1 MRTILLSAI
10 LGSLLLGGLPYVSYA
25 QDRGDVNGDAV
36 IDGRDALRVM
46 RVVQGLETATDTD
59 RERGDVYPVPGT
71 DGRLIGDG
79 QLTVDDARRLLRV
92 SVGLIAENVVTGR
105 FGRPTIEAFAP
116 ALAAPGDTIRVE
128 GSNFVP
134 DSPAENIVFFGSTP
148 GRVIA
153 VEGATLLVEVPVDAR
168 TAPLTVLAPGGVAES
183 AGLFTPLV
191 PLTLTVD
198 LPGGRSAQDYT
209 LVGAGLTSYDVNA
222 TGTADVLIPKSGLYS
237 QFLLPNDTTEN
248 VILLSFGLGNASA
261 GKKADVVNVRSTAE
275 AMLFMAPHLITSDTT
290 LAGIVM
296 ETISSEPAVDHLTN
310 VLQRIYDRGEQPTDD
325 PAFIDAYQT
334 ALRNVLDRLPSDLI
348 LDTSN
353 PAGKTGTPRHHR
365 RTTASNERCSKFFHE
380 RVQAFCPD
388 QDIIYLDAVDGA
400 GRLSLSAVNGNP
412 LDWYVR
418 IGQVDDPQKN
428 IPRGLADIRDPAFWR
443 YSPNSPNETRG
454 RVLPLDHATTT
465 GTFVPASSYLRY
477 ADVFGNLMVAST
489 DFIASLA
496 ASPVGLDGITEIDD
510 RPTIDLGQ
518 DGVYLIEAFSGMRPT
533 APWLD
538 AEDEALLESAL
549 VDQEIPSGYSNRI
562 AATVIN
568 IAFAASDIASVF
580 LGANT
585 SELAQGS
592 FRRGLRVMIQKGRK
606 VAVRTLVQDASQ
618 SSYEDLARALLGFAY
633 GMAQDFIITAT
644 GELPEFEGKRLLKKD
659 QANTMGKVLS
669 YMGRA
674 IDVGYKVSM
683 LGRSGE
689 RVVTLLGW
697 NFLYEVTPLET
708 WVLVVGD
715 PFNPRITGFTPQSGA
730 ARTEVTITG
739 ERFGSSPDSV
749 EVRFGTFPA
758 KILSMQ
764 PNELKVEV
772 PSMNIRNGQRPIS
785 IVVETTQGITDSK
798 TDGVGQFQYEAA
810 AQLVAVRAFESTP
823 ANAFRTFAI
832 DAAYPSETIQ
842 ALFVPALASSDTG
855 AVQIMVNG
863 VAAPQGTFEHF
874 DRLAF
879 TLPTDVSTAPDTTTA
894 LGLRGKR
901 IAIWAEKTYADGT
914 AQSDTLSLILM
925 DEAEI
930 TEVTPAAIRRGQTAT
945 VNGFNF
951 GRRDVTNTTSS
962 NVDAILRTVR
972 LDTQAELLTSARR
985 TSNGQFRFEIQ
996 DEIPPGTMVGL
1007 SVETERDTSN
1017 TVTLTILEGY
1027 GAETPDV
1034 LAEGFSIT
1042 ITSALAGFEPDGE
1055 VSADEAFAFAS
1066 GAEDPFSAPW
1076 DDVNLEQT
1084 ITMVEQCKE
1093 TNEEGDCIRW
1103 EWEIVNEGD
1112 KTEHSAGSHE
1122 REILYQ
1128 TQKRTDRDG
1137 IQTERIVEF
1146 DLDAPE
1152 GTIRHSEYSN
1162 GPEEGDFVG
1171 GESGGAGFTDV
1182 ISTGLTGLPLTKSH
1196 TLNGDRLN
1204 PMNLTLSHPLTFENN
1219 MQVRFLEIANHGLR
1233 ITGSRNDV
1241 HATISGTT
1249 DTAVIITGNT
1259 ESIVDAADLAAK
1271 RQTGAKGGNNLFF
1284 DLDIAS
1290 GEGILVENQIE
1301 DTLSV
1306 EGNGSV
1312 TIRGGGAHILLI
1324 STEDVLWTTCHLSD
1338 TSLNS
1343 GNCQST
1349 TSEGAFVLQGA
1360 SRFNDIR
1367 VSHINPQSGLVME
1380 GTGVQDN
1387 TIIGVV
1393 RGSGGN
1399 GVVLRDGI
1407 QNNVVAVAAEA
1418 SGGHGIVIEGSET
1431 QHNVLSGGSIGGID
1445 AEGNGGHGVLI
1456 HEGASHNR
1464 LNIDTISG
1472 NTLDGVHVTGVGT
1485 DHNRIEPTRRIESNG
1500 GSGVKIEGGE
1510 RDGPFG
1516 TIIDPDRSDGT
1527 GSVDSHLFRD
1537 NPDGAVWITNLPSDR
1552 PGNVL
1557 IKRLYAADAPYGLR
1571 INGGSQHIQVDFMSI
1586 RSITEAGIH
1595 VSDPTTHS
1603 ITITDFFGRSFSETM
1618 QEQRSGIH
1626 ITNRAHNVAI
1636 GEMLILGS
1644 SSTGPDDQVG
1654 LRIDNGA
1661 HSVTAHLEEASDHRF
1676 AGVLLDGAHDVDLTG
1691 EVFSANQYGVVMRG
1705 GSYDNTLTGTRVVN
1719 HLSFSRPSL
1728 TFSEHRS
1735 DVIRIEGTGTRN
1747 NKLDALWIK
1756 ENEGIGIH
1764 VRDNASETTLGGQL
1778 LNDGIPTD
1786 FFGEPDSTF
1795 FPRIAPLVLEDNAV
1809 GIKLD
1814 GAFQATLTGTHLGN
1828 HSDVGI
1834 VVEGGSQFIEIG
1846 GPEPT
1851 DALRIDAVD
1860 GRPTDASL
1868 MTGIRMTGEAT
1879 TNVSLENITLA
1890 GMHRGVEV
1898 NAAQNVSLG
1907 TPDGGPSLDI
1917 YKVEAQGVWLQNVE
1931 GLAVYG
1937 TTLAQDTS
1945 SPQGTV
1951 GIHVTNSL
1959 DVILAQN
1966 SVSRFQEAGI
1976 RVDGGSTGLII
1987 QNDTLRHNLKGLVF
2001 DEGSSSNRA
2010 VGNVI
2015 TFNTSHGI
2023 EVTGDAQR
2031 NTLRGN
2037 RITANG
2043 GLGIELFGGNRSLP
2057 APIIDSWNYGTQ
2069 QRVGGRVTEQV
2080 PRQSV
2085 VDVYTDEDGEG
2096 EVYLGSF
2103 MLRSD
2108 VFDLR
2113 TERPYGDHNRLTT
2126 IVTDP
2131 DGNTSA
2137 FGTLG
2142 DAVRSRLGFQM
2153 STFVFTSIQGD
2164 HHNVY
2169 RQQATGEQQLQ
2180 MEGRFLPGRQEI
2192 IERPRLAADGTNIVM
2207 ASNWINGRNLW
2218 LIRPDVR
2225 PERLTDSGSNYAPA
2239 WAPDGQHI
2247 VFVSERDGNPELYI
2261 LTVDVARARVTEE
2274 VRLTNHGTNDTE
2286 PHWSPDGQWIV
2297 FVSDRDGSSDLYRI
2311 RPDGTEI
2318 ERLTTNQTAAAP
2330 AWSHD
2335 GTRLAFAS
2343 NGVLTTLDLATRSLT
2358 ALPTPTAAATPAWT
2372 VDGSALLYSSTADGN
2387 PLILRYDLATGQ
2399 SQQINTTLAG
2409 AESQPDTG
2417 TFPLTISTN

>member
-10 LGSLLLGGLPYVSYA
+10 LSVLLLGGLPHISSA
-25 QDRGDVNGDAV
+25 QDRGDVNGDA
-36 IDGRDALRVM
+36 ILDGRDALRVM
-46 RVVQGLETATDTD
+46 RVVQGLEVATDAD
-59 RERGDVYPVPGT
+59 LERGDVYPVPGT
-71 DGRLIGDG
+71 DGRLVGDG

-92 SVGLIAENVVTGR
+92 SVGLIAESVVTGR
-105 FGRPTIEAFAP
+105 FERPTITSFIP
-116 ALAAPGDTIRVE
+116 ALAAPGDTIRID

-153 VEGATLLVEVPVDAR
+153 VEGATLLVEVPMGAP

-183 AGLFTPLV
+183 AGLFKPLV
-191 PLTLTVD
+191 PLTLAVD
-198 LPGGRSAQDYT
+198 LPGGRSADDYT
-209 LVGAGLTSYDVNA
+209 LVGAGLTPYAVDA
-222 TGTADVLIPKSGLYS
+222 AGTADVLVPKSGLYS

-248 VILLSFGLGNASA
+248 VILLSFGLGNVSA

-290 LAGIVM
+290 LAGMVM
-296 ETISSEPAVDHLTN
+296 ETISSEPAVDNLTN
-310 VLQRIYDRGEQPTDD
+310 VLQRLYDRGEQPTND
-325 PAFIDAYQT
+325 PSFIAAYQT

-353 PAGKTGTPRHHR
+353 PAGKTGTPRQHR
-365 RTTASNERCSKFFHE
+365 RTTASNERCSTFFHE

-400 GRLSLSAVNGNP
+400 GRLSLAAINGNP

-418 IGQVDDPQKN
+418 IGQVEDPQKN

-443 YSPNSPNETRG
+443 YSPNNPNETRG
-454 RVLPLDHATTT
+454 RVLPIDRATTT

-518 DGVYLIEAFSGMRPT
+518 DGVYLIEAFSGMHPT

-644 GELPEFEGKRLLKKD
+644 GELPAFEGKRLLKKD

-730 ARTEVTITG
+730 ARAEVTISG

-758 KILSMQ
+758 KILSVQ

-772 PSMNIRNGQRPIS
+772 PRMNVRNGGRPVS
-785 IVVETTQGITDSK
+785 IVVETAQGITDSK
-798 TDGVGQFQYEAA
+798 TDGAGQFEYEAA
-810 AQLVAVRAFESTP
+810 AQLATIRAFTSTP
-823 ANAFRTFAI
+823 ANPFGTFAI
-832 DAAYPSETIQ
+832 DAAYPNETIQ
-842 ALFVPALASSDTG
+842 AVFEPALALADTG

-863 VAAPQGTFEHF
+863 VAAPLGTFEYL
-874 DRLAF
+874 DRVAF
-879 TLPTDVSTAPDTTTA
+879 TLPTDGASAPDTTTA
-894 LGLRGKR
+894 AGLRGKR
-901 IAIWAEKTYADGT
+901 LSIWAEKTYADGT
-914 AQSDTLSLILM
+914 AQSDTLHLILM
-925 DEAEI
+925 DMPEI

-951 GRRDVTNTTSS
+951 GRQDVSS
-962 NVDAILRTVR
+962 TVSNQADASLRAVR
-972 LDTQAELLTSARR
+972 LDTQIDLLTSARR

-996 DEIPPGTMVGL
+996 DELPPGTMVGL

-1034 LAEGFSIT
+1034 LSEGFSIT
-1042 ITSALAGFEPDGE
+1042 ITTALAGFEPDGE
-1055 VSADEAFAFAS
+1055 ISADEAFAFAS
-1066 GAEDPFSAPW
+1066 GTEDPFSDPW

-1084 ITMVEQCKE
+1084 IFMEEQCKE
-1093 TNEEGDCIRW
+1093 TNEDGDCTRW

-1112 KTEHSAGSHE
+1112 KTEHSPGSHE

-1152 GTIRHSEYSN
+1152 GAVRHSEHSD
-1162 GPEEGDFVG
+1162 GPEEGEFVG
-1171 GESGGAGFTDV
+1171 GASGGAGFTDA

-1196 TLNGDRLN
+1196 TLNGDRLS
-1204 PMNLTLSHPLTFENN
+1204 PMTLVLSHPLTFEDN
-1219 MQVRFLEIANHGLR
+1219 MHVRFLELKNHGLR

-1259 ESIVDAADLAAK
+1259 PSIVDAADLAAK
-1271 RQTGAKGGNNLFF
+1271 RQTGATGGNNLFF

-1290 GEGILVENQIE
+1290 GEGVLVENQIE

-1306 EGNGSV
+1306 QGNGSV
-1312 TIRGGGAHILLI
+1312 TVRGGGAHLI
-1324 STEDVLWTTCHLSD
+1324 SIFTEDGSGTTCHLSD

-1343 GNCQST
+1343 GRCQST
-1349 TSEGAFVLQGA
+1349 NSGAAFVLQGT
-1360 SRFNDIR
+1360 SRFNEIEVRHTD
-1367 VSHINPQSGLVME
+1367 PQGGVVLE

-1387 TIIGVV
+1387 TILGFVS
-1393 RGSGGN
+1393 RSSGN
-1399 GVVLRDGI
+1399 GVVLRDGV
-1407 QNNVVAVAAEA
+1407 QNNVIGVAAEA
-1418 SGGHGIVIEGSET
+1418 SSGHGVVLEGSDT
-1431 QHNVLSGGSIGGID
+1431 KHNTLSGGTVGGID
-1445 AEGNGGHGVLI
+1445 ASGNGGHGVLI
-1456 HEGASHNR
+1456 HDGASHNR
-1464 LNIDTISG
+1464 MNMDTIAG
-1472 NTLDGVHVTGVGT
+1472 NTLDGIHVTGVGT
-1485 DHNRIEPTRRIESNG
+1485 DHNRIETTRRVESNG
-1500 GSGVKIEGGE
+1500 GSGIKIEGSGS
-1510 RDGPFG
+1510 DGPFG
-1516 TIIDPDRSDGT
+1516 TIINPDRSDGT
-1527 GSVDSHLFRD
+1527 GIDALLYRD

-1552 PGNVL
+1552 TGNVL

-1571 INGGSQHIQVDFMSI
+1571 IDGGSQHIQVDFMSI

-1595 VSDPTTHS
+1595 ISDPTTHS
-1603 ITITDFFGRSFSETM
+1603 ITVTDFFGRAFTATM

-1626 ITNRAHNVAI
+1626 ITHGAHNVTI
-1636 GEMLILGS
+1636 GEMLIVGN
-1644 SSTGPDDQVG
+1644 SSTGPADQVG
-1654 LRIDNGA
+1654 LRIDNDA
-1661 HSVTAHLEEASDHRF
+1661 HSVTAYLEEASDHRF
-1676 AGVLLDGAHDVDLTG
+1676 AGVFLDGAHNVELTG
-1691 EVFSANQYGVVMRG
+1691 EVFNANQHGVVIRG
-1705 GSYDNTLTGTRVVN
+1705 GSYDNTLMGTRVLN
-1719 HLSFSRPSL
+1719 YRSFPRPSL

-1735 DVIRIEGTGTRN
+1735 DAIRIEGTGTRN
-1747 NKLDALWIK
+1747 NRLDGLWIK

-1778 LNDGIPTD
+1778 LNDGTPLG

-1814 GAFQATLTGTHLGN
+1814 GAFQATLTGTHVGN

-1834 VVEGGSQFIEIG
+1834 VVEGGSQFIELG
-1846 GPEPT
+1846 GPKPT

-1860 GRPTDASL
+1860 GGPTDASL
-1868 MTGIRMTGEAT
+1868 MTGIRVTGETT

-1917 YKVEAQGVWLQNVE
+1917 YTVEAQGIWLQHVE

-1951 GIHVTNSL
+1951 GIHVTNSQ

-1976 RVDGGSTGLII
+1976 RVDGGSTGLLI

-2001 DEGSSSNRA
+2001 DEGSSGNRA

-2015 TFNTSHGI
+2015 TFNISHGI
-2023 EVTGDAQR
+2023 EVAGDAQR

-2037 RITANG
+2037 RITQNG

-2085 VDVYTDEDGEG
+2085 VDVYSDDDGEG
-2096 EVYLGSF
+2096 DVYLGSF

-2113 TERPYGDHNRLTT
+2113 TEQPYSDHNRLTA

-2131 DGNTSA
+2131 AGNTSA

-2142 DAVRSRLGFQM
+2142 DALRSRLGFQM
-2153 STFVFTSIQGD
+2153 PTVVFTSIQGN
-2164 HHNVY
+2164 HYNVY
-2169 RQQATGEQQLQ
+2169 VQQHTGEQVQRL
-2180 MEGRFLPGRQEI
+2180 EGRFLPGRQEI
-2192 IERPRLAADGTNIVM
+2192 VERPRLAADRTSIVM
-2207 ASNWINGRNLW
+2207 ASDWINGRNLW
-2218 LIRPDVR
+2218 LLRPDVR

-2239 WAPDGQHI
+2239 WAPDGQRI

-2274 VRLTNHGTNDTE
+2274 VRLTNHGAIDTE

-2297 FVSDRDGSSDLYRI
+2297 FVSDRDGSPDLYRI
-2311 RPDGTEI
+2311 RPDGTER
-2318 ERLTTNQTAAAP
+2318 ERLTTNQSAAAP

-2335 GTRLAFAS
+2335 GTRLAFTS
-2343 NGVLTTLDLATRSLT
+2343 NGVLTTLDLATGATT
-2358 ALPTPTAAATPAWT
+2358 ALPTPTSAATPAWT
-2372 VDGSALLYSSTADGN
+2372 IDGSALLYSSTVEGN
-2387 PLILRYDLATGQ
+2387 PVILRYDLATEQ
-2399 SQQINTTLAG
+2399 NQQINTTLAG
-2409 AESQPDTG
+2409 TEHQPDTG
-2417 TFPLTISTN
+2417 TFPLTLGSN